1 MCRQLQGPC
10 LLRRIQPENRA
21 YILPGLRTAMHPSAN
36 SPFRLAFRI
45 RGQGPATSK
54 DHALIRQKR
63 LSRGLL
69 QRAIALT
76 VHPAVSIQAPAMAF
90 SPESPKPSRRRLMP
104 GERRGTRISQR
115 YSVLVGVTRHGAV
128 IALPLK
134 GNLQHAAPRILLL
147 ESRRSRSLRL
157 RIGRRR
163 PALQVD
169 PPGPAA
175 DSHCPLHWCTWPR
188 GCTAFEG
195 ALPGNLWAEGQ
206 A

>member
-63 LSRGLL
+63 LSRRLL
-69 QRAIALT
+69 QRAIGPNGPPGRI
-76 VHPAVSIQAPAMAF
+76 HPGACHGVFPGIAKAVQAQVDA
-90 SPESPKPSRRRLMP
+90 R
-104 GERRGTRISQR
+104 ERRGTRISQR
-115 YSVLVGVTRHGAV
+115 YSVFVGVTRHGAV

-134 GNLQHAAPRILLL
+134 GNLQHAAPGF
-147 ESRRSRSLRL
+147 SSWS
-157 RIGRRR
+157 
-163 PALQVD
+163 PAEAGTSVCVLT
-169 PPGPAA
+169 G
-175 DSHCPLHWCTWPR
+175 
-188 GCTAFEG
+188 G
-195 ALPGNLWAEGQ
+195 ASVTG
-206 A
+206 